1 MKKICVFCGSN
12 PGFSEIYRKSTIELA
27 ELLIEKQLQLVYG
40 GGKVGLMGFL
50 ADHVLRSGGIIT
62 GVIPHFLAAKEV
74 GHNGLTEMI
83 FVDSMHE
90 RKQKMSE
97 LADGFLA
104 LPGGFGTL
112 EELAEILTWAQL
124 GLIQKPI
131 GLLNVD
137 KFFSPLILQMD
148 TMVEKGFLKTENRQ
162 LLLADETPSGLLSK
176 MENFIPSKTTK
187 WISKDE
193 T

>member
-1 MKKICVFCGSN
+1 
-12 PGFSEIYRKSTIELA
+12 
-27 ELLIEKQLQLVYG
+27 
-40 GGKVGLMGFL
+40 
-50 ADHVLRSGGIIT
+50 
-62 GVIPHFLAAKEV
+62 
-74 GHNGLTEMI
+74 MI

>member
-12 PGFSEIYRKSTIELA
+12 SGFSEVYRKSTIELA
-27 ELLIEKQLQLVYG
+27 ELIVERQLEIVYG
-40 GGKVGLMGFL
+40 GGNVGLMGIL
-50 ADHVLRSGGIIT
+50 ADHVLQGGGLIT

-74 GHNGLTEMI
+74 GHDRLTKMI

-97 LADGFLA
+97 LADGFIA

-124 GLIQKPI
+124 GLIQKPV

-137 KFFSPLILQMD
+137 KFYSPLILQLDM
-148 TMVEKGFLKTENRQ
+148 MVEKGFLKTENRQ
-162 LLLADETPSGLLSK
+162 LLLADATPSGLLLK
-176 MENFIPSKTTK
+176 MDNFIPVKTTK